1 MKNIK
6 DEKNTLWDI
15 YQLDDFI
22 DAKDNQ
28 GDWRVGY
35 LVQKNDHL
43 RIWKVRFDGWSQKY
57 DELYRFT
64 STKLL
69 DFRSVVVGYTGQKK
83 NPGIRNEW
91 KFSLPDHLSRFK
103 SMQ

>member
-1 MKNIK
+1 MWENY
-6 DEKNTLWDI
+6 DLN
-15 YQLDDFI
+15 DFI

-35 LVQKNDHL
+35 IVEKNINT
-43 RIWKVRFDGWSQKY
+43 RFFKVRFDGWSQKY
-57 DELYRFT
+57 DELYRFA
-64 STKLL
+64 STKLV

-91 KFSLPDHLSRFK
+91 KFSLPDHISRFK